1 MQLFPQALD
10 AVQNDNNEGLKEKNR
25 NEEKKNTMNV
35 RIPSYRVNK
44 ISSEFALWSYS
55 KPQTRERKL
64 KDYLKPTI
72 NMQIKTH
79 HF

>member
-44 ISSEFALWSYS
+44 ISSEFAL
-55 KPQTRERKL
+55 
-64 KDYLKPTI
+64 
-72 NMQIKTH
+72 
-79 HF
+79 